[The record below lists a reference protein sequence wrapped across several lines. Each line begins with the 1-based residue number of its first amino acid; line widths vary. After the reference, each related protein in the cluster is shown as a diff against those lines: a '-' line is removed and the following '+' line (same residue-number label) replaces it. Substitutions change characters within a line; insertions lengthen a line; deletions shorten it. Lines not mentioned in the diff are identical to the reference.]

1 MQKTAMKFVVL
12 FILSFI
18 AGCAT
23 PLVVDYDYDT
33 TYDFTKLKTYDWLP
47 SPPGDQIEDMAEK
60 RFVSATNTQLGARG
74 YSQSS
79 ESPDFLISLQGVKKT
94 VESGSTAVGASVGI
108 PVGRG
113 TVSVGGG
120 KSKPRIKQ
128 EGTLTLN
135 LLDRKTNAVI
145 WQGTAKAEI
154 QPKSSPEE
162 QQQRI
167 NAVIKELLAHFP
179 PQQSKQQTDG
189 KKGGY

>member
-1 MQKTAMKFVVL
+1 MRRITRSFISI
-12 FILSFI
+12 FILSLI
-18 AGCAT
+18 VSCAT
-23 PLVVDYDYDT
+23 KTKLVVDYDYDT
-33 TYDFTKLKTYDWLP
+33 TYDFTKPRTYDWIP
-47 SPPGDQIEDMAEK
+47 SPPGNQIEDMTEK
-60 RFVSATNTQLGARG
+60 RLTHAVNTQLQAKG

-113 TVSVGGG
+113 TISVGGG
-120 KSKPRIKQ
+120 KSKPRVKE

-135 LLDRKTNAVI
+135 FLDRTTNTLI
-145 WQGTAKAEI
+145 WQGTATAAI

-167 NAVIKELLAHFP
+167 NQVIAELLKNFP
-179 PQQSKQQTDG
+179 PQQVRK
-189 KKGGY
+189 